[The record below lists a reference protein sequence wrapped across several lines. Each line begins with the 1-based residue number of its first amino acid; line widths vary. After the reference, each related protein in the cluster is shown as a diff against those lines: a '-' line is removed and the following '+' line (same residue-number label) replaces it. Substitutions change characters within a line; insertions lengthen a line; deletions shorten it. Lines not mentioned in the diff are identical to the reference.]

1 VAENHQYYNALSLS
15 NIGAAVIEQEKE
27 MDYSAVASRILKLAS
42 DRERLLQMGN
52 SAKKLSVTD
61 SAHRIYQEVIGL
73 VKE

>member
-1 VAENHQYYNALSLS
+1 
-15 NIGAAVIEQEKE
+15 

-52 SAKKLSVTD
+52 NAKKLSVTD